1 VKEILIK
8 KYDNRRLYCVEEA
21 RYVSLTEIRDFLQ
34 RGDKVKVV
42 EKTTGK
48 DITKYILMQVML
60 EDRYELVP
68 TYFYQMMLQSPPEA
82 IENFF
87 QQFFPWMMGMYK
99 NYQEGK
105 FQMPGMNMPGMPG
118 MPSMPFQNPWMQM
131 PNPFQ
136 GMNPFM
142 QTNAS
147 TAQPQQPQSSS
158 NEAPAK
164 KAEGNAGNAAKRD
177 EDKMAEILKRLRE
190 LEEKL
195 HSD

>member
-1 VKEILIK
+1 MKEILIK

-21 RYVSLTEIRDFLQ
+21 RYVSLTEIREFLQ

-60 EDRYELVP
+60 EDRYELLP
-68 TYFYQMMLQSPPEA
+68 TYFYQMVLQSPPEA
-82 IENFF
+82 VDNFF
-87 QQFFPWMMGMYK
+87 KQFFPWMMDVYK
-99 NYQEGK
+99 GYQEGK
-105 FQMPGMNMPGMPG
+105 FSLPGMNNMPG

-136 GMNPFM
+136 SMNPFM
-142 QTNAS
+142 
-147 TAQPQQPQSSS
+147 PQSPQSSQS
-158 NEAPAK
+158 PQSPQSQAGKKNEPAK
-164 KAEGNAGNAAKRD
+164 EKE

>member
-1 VKEILIK
+1 MKEILIK

-87 QQFFPWMMGMYK
+87 QQFFPWMMSMYK
-99 NYQEGK
+99 NYQDGK
-105 FQMPGMNMPGMPG
+105 FSMPGMTMPGMPSMPS

-136 GMNPFM
+136 GINPFM
-142 QTNAS
+142 QTPA
-147 TAQPQQPQSSS
+147 AQPQQQPQGPL
-158 NEAPAK
+158 NEASAK
-164 KAEGNAGNAAKRD
+164 KTESSAAKRD
-177 EDKMAEILKRLRE
+177 DDKMTEILKRLRE